1 MRTCTLKIN
10 YHYTALALVACLCF
24 SLSDSPLSA
33 AEVTKAQQAQ
43 ISKASGEMAAAAK
56 RFLASLTE
64 EQRKQAT
71 FKLDDKERTNWHF
84 IPDFAIK
91 PAGVRYGLPM
101 TKMTPQQ
108 RIFAVTLP
116 STALSHR
123 GYLEMMSIRALE
135 QVLFEL
141 EGRDVRNPELYYVS
155 IFGKPDAKGTWGWRF
170 EGHHL
175 SVNLTIVDGKKFS
188 VTPSFFGSN
197 PATVKQGPLKG
208 VEVLKQEQQLAL
220 NLVKSFNPDQL
231 AIATID
237 TSGLDKKL
245 LAKSVLKEV
254 LTTDDPVVDK
264 GLVEHKGIQYAD
276 LDPKQQKQ
284 LLRLVNVYL
293 QRFRPELLKGT
304 RYLGNLRD
312 GDHLYFAWSGGQ
324 KRGEFHYYRIQ
335 SKVFLI
341 EFANTQND
349 ANHVHAVWREF
360 DGDFGRD
367 LLKEHFKNHHQK

>member
-1 MRTCTLKIN
+1 MKIF
-10 YHYTALALVACLCF
+10 HPCSALALMACLCF
-24 SLSDSPLSA
+24 SLSSSPAFA

-43 ISKASGEMAAAAK
+43 ISKASSEMAAVAK

-71 FKLDDKERTNWHF
+71 FALDDKERTNWHF

-91 PAGVRYGLPM
+91 PASVRNGLPM

-141 EGRDVRNPELYYVS
+141 EGKDYRNPELYYVS
-155 IFGKPDAKGTWGWRF
+155 IFGKPDSKGTWGWRF

-208 VEVLKQEQQLAL
+208 VEVLKEEQQLAL
-220 NLVKSFNPDQL
+220 DLVKSFNPDQL

-237 TSGLDKKL
+237 TSALDQKL
-245 LAKSVLKEV
+245 LAKSVIKEV
-254 LTTDDPVVDK
+254 LTTDDPEVDK
-264 GLVEHKGIQYAD
+264 GLITHKGIQYAD
-276 LDPKQQKQ
+276 LDPQQQKT
-284 LLRLVNVYL
+284 LLKLVNAYL

-304 RYLGNLRD
+304 R
-312 GDHLYFAWSGGQ
+312 
-324 KRGEFHYYRIQ
+324 
-335 SKVFLI
+335 
-341 EFANTQND
+341 
-349 ANHVHAVWREF
+349 
-360 DGDFGRD
+360 
-367 LLKEHFKNHHQK
+367 

>member
-1 MRTCTLKIN
+1 LKT
-10 YHYTALALVACLCF
+10 YHPTPALALMACFCF
-24 SLSDSPLSA
+24 SLFNITPA
-33 AEVTKAQQAQ
+33 TAEVTKAQQAQ
-43 ISKASGEMAAAAK
+43 ISKASHEMAAVAK
-56 RFLASLTE
+56 RWLASLTK

-71 FKLDDKERTNWHF
+71 FELDDEERMNWHF
-84 IPDFAIK
+84 IPDFVIK
-91 PAGVRYGLPM
+91 PAGRSGLPM
-101 TKMTPQQ
+101 TQMTPQQ

-123 GYLEMMSIRALE
+123 GYLEVMSIRALE
-135 QVLFEL
+135 QVLFEQ
-141 EGRDVRNPELYYVS
+141 EGKDHRNPELYYVS
-155 IFGKPDAKGTWGWRF
+155 IFGKPDSKGTWGWRF

-175 SVNLTIVDGKKFS
+175 SVNVTIVDGKKFS

-237 TSGLDKKL
+237 TAAMDKKL
-245 LAKSVLKEV
+245 LAKSVIKEV
-254 LTTDDPVVDK
+254 LTTDDPVADK
-264 GLVEHKGIQYAD
+264 GLFTYKGIQYAD

-293 QRFRPELLKGT
+293 GRFRPELLKGT
-304 RYLGNLRD
+304 HYLGNLRD

-335 SKVFLI
+335 SKTFLI

-349 ANHVHAVWREF
+349 ANHVHATWREF

>member
-1 MRTCTLKIN
+1 MKTSSPIVC
-10 YHYTALALVACLCF
+10 LALLAGIYWSPVSVSPAC
-24 SLSDSPLSA
+24 A
-33 AEVTKAQQAQ
+33 APPKVQKAQ
-43 ISKASGEMAAAAK
+43 ISRASQEMASAAK
-56 RFLASLTE
+56 RFLASLSDE
-64 EQRKQAT
+64 ERKIAT
-71 FKLDDKERTNWHF
+71 FELDSKARDNWYF

-91 PAGVRYGLPM
+91 EEGGRTGLPM
-101 TKMTPQQ
+101 TQMTPQQ
-108 RIFAVTLP
+108 KIFAVTLP
-116 STALSHR
+116 ATALSHR
-123 GYLEMMSIRALE
+123 GYLEMNSIRALE
-135 QVLFEL
+135 HVLFEL
-141 EGRDVRNPELYYVS
+141 EGKDYRNPELYYVS
-155 IFGKPDAKGTWGWRF
+155 IFGKPDPKGTWGWRF

-175 SVNLTIVDGKKFS
+175 SVNVTIVNGEKFS

-237 TSGLDKKL
+237 TAGKDKKL
-245 LAKSVLKEV
+245 LAKSVIKEV

-264 GLVEHKGIQYAD
+264 GLIPHKGIQYAD
-276 LDPKQQKQ
+276 LAPKQQKM
-284 LLRLVNVYL
+284 LLRLVNAYL
-293 QRFRPELLKGT
+293 SRFRPELLKGT

-349 ANHVHAVWREF
+349 ANHVHAVFREF

-367 LLKEHFKNHHQK
+367 LLKEHYSKHHQK

>member
-1 MRTCTLKIN
+1 VKT
-10 YHYTALALVACLCF
+10 YQPFAYLALLTGLCWNLTSVA
-24 SLSDSPLSA
+24 PANA
-33 AEVTKAQQAQ
+33 APPKAQKTQ
-43 ISKASGEMAAAAK
+43 ISRASREMASAAK
-56 RFLASLTE
+56 RFLASLTA
-64 EQRKQAT
+64 EQRKAAT
-71 FKLDDKERTNWHF
+71 FKMDSKERDQWYF

-91 PAGVRYGLPM
+91 EEGGRTGLPM
-101 TKMTPQQ
+101 TKMSPQQ
-108 RIFAVTLP
+108 QIFAVTLP
-116 STALSHR
+116 AMALSHR
-123 GYLEMMSIRALE
+123 GYLEMNSIRALE

-141 EGRDVRNPELYYVS
+141 EGKDYRNPELYYVS
-155 IFGKPDAKGTWGWRF
+155 IFGNPDAKGTWGWRF

-175 SVNLTIVDGKKFS
+175 SVNVTIVDGKKFS

-197 PATVKQGPLKG
+197 PATVMQGPLKG
-208 VEVLKQEQQLAL
+208 VEVLKEEQQLAL

-237 TSGLDKKL
+237 TSEMDKKL
-245 LAKSVLKEV
+245 LAKSVIKEV

-264 GLVEHKGIQYAD
+264 GLVPHKGIQYAD
-276 LDPKQQKQ
+276 LDPKQQKM
-284 LLRLVNVYL
+284 LLRLVNAYL
-293 QRFRPELLKGT
+293 GRFRPELLKGT

-324 KRGEFHYYRIQ
+324 ARGKFHYYRIQ

-349 ANHVHAVWREF
+349 ANHVHAVFREF

-367 LLKEHFKNHHQK
+367 LLKEHYSKHHKN

>member
-10 YHYTALALVACLCF
+10 YHYTALALVACFCF

>member
-1 MRTCTLKIN
+1 MKIFSPC
-10 YHYTALALVACLCF
+10 TALALMACFCF
-24 SLSDSPLSA
+24 NLSSSPLDA

-43 ISKASGEMAAAAK
+43 ISKASGEMAAVAK

-91 PAGVRYGLPM
+91 PAAVRNGLPM

-141 EGRDVRNPELYYVS
+141 EGKDYRNPELYYVS

-264 GLVEHKGIQYAD
+264 GLVEHKGIEYAD

>member
-1 MRTCTLKIN
+1 MRNCALKIFHP
-10 YHYTALALVACLCF
+10 YSALALMACFCF
-24 SLSDSPLSA
+24 SLSSNTPVA

-43 ISKASGEMAAAAK
+43 ISKASSEMASAAK
-56 RFLASLTE
+56 RWLASLTP

-91 PAGVRYGLPM
+91 PAGRNGLPM
-101 TKMTPQQ
+101 TQMTPQQ
-108 RIFAVTLP
+108 KIFAVTLP
-116 STALSHR
+116 ATALSHR
-123 GYLEMMSIRALE
+123 GYLEVMSIRALE
-135 QVLFEL
+135 QVLFEQ
-141 EGRDVRNPELYYVS
+141 EGKDHRNPELYYVS

-175 SVNLTIVDGKKFS
+175 SVNVTIVDGKKFS

-208 VEVLKQEQQLAL
+208 VEVLKLEQQLAL

-237 TSGLDKKL
+237 TAAMDQKL
-245 LAKSVLKEV
+245 LAKSVIKEV
-254 LTTDDPVVDK
+254 LTTDDPIADK
-264 GLVEHKGIQYAD
+264 GLFTYKGIQYAD

-293 QRFRPELLKGT
+293 GRFRPELLKGT
-304 RYLGNLRD
+304 NYLGNLRD

-335 SKVFLI
+335 SKTFLI

-349 ANHVHAVWREF
+349 ANHVHATWRDF

>member
-1 MRTCTLKIN
+1 MKTYLLPSS
-10 YHYTALALVACLCF
+10 LALLTCLCVTLA
-24 SLSDSPLSA
+24 SSNLTY
-33 AEVTKAQQAQ
+33 AEPTKAQQAA
-43 ISKASGEMAAAAK
+43 ISRASSEMAAAAK
-56 RFLASLTE
+56 RFLASLPE
-64 EQRKQAT
+64 EQRKAAT
-71 FKLDDKERTNWHF
+71 FKLDSKERDSWYF

-91 PAGVRYGLPM
+91 DDKRTGLPM
-101 TKMTPQQ
+101 TQMTPQQ
-108 RIFAVTLP
+108 QIFAVTLP
-116 STALSHR
+116 ATALSHR
-123 GYLEMMSIRALE
+123 GFLEMNSIRALE

-141 EGRDVRNPELYYVS
+141 EGKDYRNPELYYVS
-155 IFGKPDAKGTWGWRF
+155 IFGKPDPKGTWAWRF

-175 SVNLTIVDGKKFS
+175 SVNVTIIEGKQFS

-208 VEVLKQEQQLAL
+208 VEVLKEEQQLAL

-237 TSGLDKKL
+237 TSEMDKKL
-245 LAKSVLKEV
+245 LAKSVIKEI

-264 GLVEHKGIQYAD
+264 GLIPHKGIQYAD
-276 LDPKQQKQ
+276 LDPKQQKM
-284 LLRLVNVYL
+284 LLKLVNAYL
-293 QRFRPELLKGT
+293 GRFRPELLKGT
-304 RYLGNLRD
+304 HYLGNLRD

-349 ANHVHAVWREF
+349 ANHVHAVFREF
-360 DGDFGRD
+360 EGDFGRD
-367 LLKEHFKNHHQK
+367 LLKEHFSKHHDK

>member
-1 MRTCTLKIN
+1 MKT
-10 YHYTALALVACLCF
+10 YHSFSSLALLTCLTV
-24 SLSDSPLSA
+24 SLGSSNLTF
-33 AEVTKAQQAQ
+33 AEPTKAQQGA
-43 ISKASGEMAAAAK
+43 INRASREMASAAK
-56 RFLASLTE
+56 RFLASLPE
-64 EQRKQAT
+64 EQRKAAT
-71 FKLDDKERTNWHF
+71 FKLDSKERDSWYF

-91 PAGVRYGLPM
+91 DDKRTGLPM

-108 RIFAVTLP
+108 QIFAVTLP
-116 STALSHR
+116 ATALSHR
-123 GYLEMMSIRALE
+123 GFLEMNSIRALE
-135 QVLFEL
+135 HVLFEL
-141 EGRDVRNPELYYVS
+141 EGKDYRNPELYYVS
-155 IFGKPDAKGTWGWRF
+155 IFGKPDPKGTWGWRF

-175 SVNLTIVDGKKFS
+175 SVNVTIVDGKKFS

-208 VEVLKQEQQLAL
+208 VEVLKEEQQLAL

-237 TSGLDKKL
+237 TGAVDKKL
-245 LAKSVLKEV
+245 LAKSVIKEV

-264 GLVEHKGIQYAD
+264 GLIQHKGIQYAD
-276 LDPKQQKQ
+276 LDPKQQKT
-284 LLRLVNVYL
+284 LLRLVNAYL
-293 QRFRPELLKGT
+293 GRFRPELLKGT

-349 ANHVHAVWREF
+349 ANHVHAVFREF

-367 LLKEHFKNHHQK
+367 LLKEHYKQHQK

>member
-1 MRTCTLKIN
+1 MKTYLP
-10 YHYTALALVACLCF
+10 YSGLVLMTCLCF
-24 SLSDSPLSA
+24 SLSVGNQASA
-33 AEVTKAQQAQ
+33 EPAKAQQAQ
-43 ISKASGEMAAAAK
+43 ISKASTEMASAAK
-56 RFLASLTE
+56 RFLASLTP
-64 EQRKQAT
+64 EQRKLAA
-71 FKLDDKERTNWHF
+71 FDLDSEERTNWHF

-91 PAGVRYGLPM
+91 SGGRHGLPM
-101 TKMTPQQ
+101 TQMSAQQ

-116 STALSHR
+116 ATALSHR

-141 EGRDVRNPELYYVS
+141 EGKEHRNPELYYVS
-155 IFGKPDAKGTWGWRF
+155 IFGKPDSKGTWGWRF

-175 SVNLTIVDGKKFS
+175 SVNVTIVDGNKFS

-197 PATVKQGPLKG
+197 PATVKEGPLKG

-237 TSGLDKKL
+237 TAAVDQKL
-245 LAKSVLKEV
+245 LAKSVLKEI

-264 GLVEHKGIQYAD
+264 SLVTHKGIQYAD
-276 LDPKQQKQ
+276 LDPKQQKT
-284 LLRLVNVYL
+284 LLNLVNTYL
-293 QRFRPELLKGT
+293 GRFRPELLKGT
-304 RYLGNLRD
+304 HYLGNLRD

-335 SKVFLI
+335 SKYFLI

>member
-1 MRTCTLKIN
+1 MKIIQPTLF
-10 YHYTALALVACLCF
+10 ALALLAGLSQFAPTVAR
-24 SLSDSPLSA
+24 

-71 FKLDDKERTNWHF
+71 FKLDDKERTNWYF

-91 PAGVRYGLPM
+91 PAGVRNGLPM

-108 RIFAVTLP
+108 KIFAVTLP

-123 GYLEMMSIRALE
+123 GYLELMSIRALE
-135 QVLFEL
+135 QVLFEI

-155 IFGKPDAKGTWGWRF
+155 IFGTPDAKGTWGWRF

-175 SVNLTIVDGKKFS
+175 SVNITIVDGKKFS
-188 VTPSFFGSN
+188 VTPSFYGSN

-237 TSGLDKKL
+237 TKKVDEKL
-245 LAKSVLKEV
+245 LAKSVIKEV
-254 LTTDDPVVDK
+254 LTTDDPVADP
-264 GLVEHKGIQYAD
+264 GLFTQKGIQYAD
-276 LDPKQQKQ
+276 LDPKQQKM
-284 LLRLVNVYL
+284 LLRLVNAYL

-304 RYLGNLRD
+304 KYLGNLRD

-324 KRGEFHYYRIQ
+324 KRGDFHYYRIQ

-349 ANHVHAVWREF
+349 ANHVHATWREW

-367 LLKEHFKNHHQK
+367 LLKEHMQNHHQK